1 MMNRNRKAAR
11 TGTGARLAAAVAL
24 VAAVHTPVQAQ
35 ITQLSRTPIQDA
47 AQLTFGYLCDD
58 RFVLRNE
65 GTAPVEVEY
74 GLAKG
79 TEHTKVQLAAREVL
93 ELESKA
99 KQAMELWYNGK
110 RIATAEKRRRSCG
123 SVEGAS
129 GAIVSPLN
137 VGDDQSARS
146 GRYGMSPWS
155 YYDPFFSPWGY
166 AGLYG
171 GLGFTRYYPSVVA
184 YPVIVGGGSR
194 GGGRNGGGRRG
205 R

>member
-1 MMNRNRKAAR
+1 MMSNNKRHAAR
-11 TGTGARLAAAVAL
+11 TGTAARLAAAVAL

-110 RIATAEKRRRSCG
+110 RIATAEKRRRSCS
-123 SVEGAS
+123 SVEGSS
-129 GAIVSPLN
+129 GAIVRPLDVSDN
-137 VGDDQSARS
+137 QSSRS
-146 GRYGMSPWS
+146 GRYGVSPWS
-155 YYDPFFSPWGY
+155 YYDPFFNPWAY
-166 AGLYG
+166 SGLYG
-171 GLGFTRYYPSVVA
+171 GLGFSRYYPSVVA
-184 YPVIVGGGSR
+184 YPVIVGGG
-194 GGGRNGGGRRG
+194 GGRNGGGRRG